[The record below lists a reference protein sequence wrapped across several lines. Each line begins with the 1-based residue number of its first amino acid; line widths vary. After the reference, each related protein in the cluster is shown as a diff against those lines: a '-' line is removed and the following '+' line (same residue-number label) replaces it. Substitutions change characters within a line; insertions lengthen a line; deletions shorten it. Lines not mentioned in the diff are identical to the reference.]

1 MHNKNQSLLQGVETA
16 SKLYIPKASSRPGQ
30 QSEHETLAIPPAGI
44 LPKPPLDV
52 EAREISD
59 MAYGLIR
66 VLDDEGKACGAWDPE
81 IDPDTL
87 REGLRHMMHI
97 EAYDDRMFR
106 MQRQGQISFY
116 IKSSGE
122 EAIAVAQ
129 AMALNYEDMVFP
141 SYRQQGILFVR
152 KRPVVDMMCH
162 CISNSRDNLKGRQ
175 MPTFYSWKEGN
186 YFSISGNLATQYSQA
201 VGWAM
206 ASAYKGEDHIACSW
220 VGDGSTAEADVY
232 HALLFASTYK
242 APVILNVVNN
252 QWAISTPQ
260 SFAAAGTT
268 FAARGIGF
276 NIPSLRVDGN
286 DFLAVYAVT
295 KWAAERARK
304 GYGATFIELFT
315 YRVAAHST
323 SDNPDAYRAK
333 DEAKS
338 WPLGHPIDRLKQHL
352 IHSGEWREEQHQA
365 QQKELEES
373 ITADWKEALSYGTLE
388 NGPHWP
394 VHSIFEDVF
403 KEMPDHLRK
412 QRQQMGV

>member
-1 MHNKNQSLLQGVETA
+1 MHSKNPAPSQGVETV
-16 SKLYIPKASSRPGQ
+16 SKLYIPKASSRPGE
-30 QSEHETLAIPPAGI
+30 QSEYKTLPIPPAGI
-44 LPKPPLDV
+44 LPKPPTDV
-52 EAREISD
+52 DPQQISD
-59 MAYGLIR
+59 MAYSLIR
-66 VLDDEGKACGAWDPE
+66 VLDDDGKACGAWDPAL
-81 IDPDTL
+81 DPDVL

-129 AMALNYEDMVFP
+129 AMALEFDDMVFP

-152 KRPVVDMMCH
+152 ERSVVDMMCH

-206 ASAYKGEDHIACSW
+206 ASAYKGESHIACSW

-242 APVILNVVNN
+242 APVLLNVVNN

-260 SFAAAGTT
+260 SFASAGTT

-315 YRVAAHST
+315 YRAAGHST

-333 DEAKS
+333 DEAQL
-338 WPLGHPIDRLKQHL
+338 WPLGNPIDRLKQHL
-352 IHSGEWREEQHQA
+352 INLGEWSEEQHQA
-365 QQKELEES
+365 QKKELEES
-373 ITADWKEALSYGTLE
+373 IAANWKEALSYGTLE

-394 VHSIFEDVF
+394 VQSIFEDVF
-403 KEMPDHLRK
+403 KDMPDHLRK